1 MNIIVNNINERNFKN
16 KLQMHFLTK
25 SMINFKK
32 PNFFDFD
39 LNYDY
44 QNKFSELFNKEEKQI
59 IYDFFDDNE
68 KYTDFI
74 EKVVNLEKFNRRIE
88 NKYKNKI
95 DNLNENLNV
104 LKNENKNLVNQNKEI
119 KKKYDKIL
127 NEKKEIKNENDN
139 LKYIL
144 NQKEF
149 EIREKSQKIKILI
162 TQIKEKNNR
171 IIEATIDEEN
181 ED

>member
-1 MNIIVNNINERNFKN
+1 
-16 KLQMHFLTK
+16 MHFLTK

-104 LKNENKNLVNQNKEI
+104 LKNENKNLIYQNKEI